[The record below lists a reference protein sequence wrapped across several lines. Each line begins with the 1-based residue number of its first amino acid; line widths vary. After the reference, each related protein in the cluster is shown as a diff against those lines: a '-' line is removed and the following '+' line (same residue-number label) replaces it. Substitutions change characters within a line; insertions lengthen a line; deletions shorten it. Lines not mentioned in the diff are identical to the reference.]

1 MSILTLPRAHP
12 EVILIDWHA
21 TLVDT
26 HDAMYHAVD
35 DVLPKLRELGLDKHL
50 VKPEDSKTLE
60 DAKLVTY
67 VRDHRQL
74 HPKIVEQRKISR
86 TDIFEVLFGADEA
99 AKKRAHHAF
108 DESYRHYVGEV
119 HPLESDTRE
128 QLDAIRQLGIRVGV
142 ITNRNRDFMM
152 EELSKVE
159 EGSWAGLFDTIVSG
173 NDVERRKPA
182 PDLLI
187 EALRRLGHPADETV
201 WYVGDSTTDVVAAKE
216 AGVEAIFYNGV
227 GWNQSWIDKIFP
239 GTARHSHRPDAVIAS
254 MAELH
259 RLARWVLAQE
269 IRVERA
275 RGSKTD

>member
-1 MSILTLPRAHP
+1 ML
-12 EVILIDWHA
+12 
-21 TLVDT
+21 
-26 HDAMYHAVD
+26 
-35 DVLPKLRELGLDKHL
+35 
-50 VKPEDSKTLE
+50 
-60 DAKLVTY
+60 
-67 VRDHRQL
+67 
-74 HPKIVEQRKISR
+74 
-86 TDIFEVLFGADEA
+86 
-99 AKKRAHHAF
+99 
-108 DESYRHYVGEV
+108 
-119 HPLESDTRE
+119 
-128 QLDAIRQLGIRVGV
+128 
-142 ITNRNRDFMM
+142 

-159 EGSWAGLFDTIVSG
+159 GGSWADLFDTIVSG

-227 GWNQSWIDKIFP
+227 GWDQGWIDKIFP
-239 GTARHSHRPDAVIAS
+239 GTARHPHRPDAVIAS

-275 RGSKTD
+275 RHPR